1 MAYAYLQ
8 LNHMRQLTIFLTILS
23 AFVIIVSIG
32 AFPAQAQFTGG
43 GSTGASGDADG
54 ITFIDGIIYDENGN
68 TIPDADVYVQC
79 GTFSVVVTSGP
90 TGHYAT
96 AADQLDCN
104 NGDTVTVTATKGGR
118 TGSNTET
125 VALSGD
131 AFIDVAIVDV
141 VIQIPEFGL
150 VTGGAAL
157 LSSAGSLAF
166 LRRRKNQV

>member
-1 MAYAYLQ
+1 MKQ
-8 LNHMRQLTIFLTILS
+8 LLKTLTIVS
-23 AFVIIVSIG
+23 AFVITFWIG
-32 AFPAQAQFTGG
+32 ASTAQAQFTGG

-54 ITFIDGIIYDENGN
+54 ITFIDGIIYDEGGN
-68 TIPDADVYVQC
+68 FIADADVYVQC
-79 GTFSVVVTSGP
+79 GTFSIVVNSGP

-104 NGDTVTVTATKGGR
+104 NGDTVTVTATKDGR
-118 TGSNTET
+118 TGSNSDT

-166 LRRRKNQV
+166 LRRRKQT